1 MLLYPQCYGY
11 YILFYFILFIL
22 LYPDVMG
29 NYVLRSY
36 DVINLLCFGRWNS
49 QNLFVLY

>member
-1 MLLYPQCYGY
+1 MMLWVLY
-11 YILFYFILFIL
+11 YIIFYFFLFIL

-36 DVINLLCFGRWNS
+36 DVINLIMFW
-49 QNLFVLY
+49 QME

>member
-1 MLLYPQCYGY
+1 MFYF
-11 YILFYFILFIL
+11 ILFHFILFIL

-36 DVINLLCFGRWNS
+36 DVINLLCLVDGVDKI
-49 QNLFVLY
+49 LFSLC